1 MASDNG
7 LAVTITHGSE
17 KHKLQIVAEEEHQD
31 PVLQDLAMTVEK
43 VTGVPIASQKLIYK
57 GKSLKEM
64 EKTLSSLGIRNGCK
78 IMLIGKKGFLSKS
91 LQVEALGKL
100 DKRIKTTV
108 EQFMKVLEQMD
119 SMTMPENFSDSRMKR
134 KGLVK
139 KVQGLLAQCDTVEGN
154 ISQEMDK
161 LQCKSLALS
170 KCLGAGDNMYI
181 WRNLGCLGQSKRA

>member
-1 MASDNG
+1 MA
-7 LAVTITHGSE
+7 
-17 KHKLQIVAEEEHQD
+17 KEENDE
-31 PVLQDLAMTVEK
+31 PTVEDMALCVEK
-43 VTGVPIASQKLIYK
+43 ITGVPLASQKLIYK

-64 EKTLSSLGIRNGCK
+64 DQTLSSMGIKNGCK
-78 IMLIGKKGFLSKS
+78 VMLIGKKNCPEEESELKKLKDLEKSVEQIASKLEDVNKELSGIQKGFLSKS

-108 EQFMKVLEQMD
+108 EQFMKILEQID
-119 SMTMPENFSDSRMKR
+119 SMTMPENFSDCRMKR

-161 LQCKSLALS
+161 LQCKNLALS
-170 KCLGAGDNMYI
+170 K
-181 WRNLGCLGQSKRA
+181 